1 MIKKIK
7 ICFICLGVRPLFEPK
22 DKRTFGGAEVQLA
35 LLGKALAGFPDFE
48 ISFVVADVGQDSV
61 ETYGKIKLHKGIKME
76 KYLSIFRRLAHPKPL
91 ALAYLMRKINPDIF
105 IQRSASAGTGLIC
118 FMAHLLK
125 KKFVYMTAHEIDC
138 NGEFEARNRGLRGK
152 SFQYGIRHADA
163 VITQSAEHRRMIRAH
178 HGRKSVVMPSLYD
191 IAPEKEID
199 VIEKDGIL
207 WVGRVEDWKQPEVFI
222 ELASHF
228 PKEKFVMVAPASNNQ
243 PAYYEK
249 VKRWLESAPNVEHIP
264 YVPFSE
270 IDGYFRRARAYIL
283 TSRYEGFPNTFV
295 QAAKNKTPILSL
307 CVNPDGMLEKY
318 QCGLFAR
325 NDTNLLRIE
334 LDRLLTDET
343 LRLKLG
349 ENAYRYAKEKHDIY
363 RIAERYKKLFTDLI

>member
-138 NGEFEARNRGLRGK
+138 NGEFEAQNRGPKGK
-152 SFQYGIRHADA
+152 FFQYGIRHADL
-163 VITQSAEHRRMIRAH
+163 VVTQSAEHRRMIRAH
-178 HGRKSVVMPSLYD
+178 HGRESVVIKSMYKIPPESDLQDVDKD
-191 IAPEKEID
+191 I
-199 VIEKDGIL
+199 IL

-243 PAYYEK
+243 PTYYEK
-249 VKRWLESAPNVEHIP
+249 VKRWLESAPNVEHIH

-270 IDGYFRRARAYIL
+270 IDGYFRRAKVYIL

-307 CVNPDGMLEKY
+307 SVNPDGMLERY
-318 QCGLFAR
+318 GCGLFA
-325 NDTNLLRIE
+325 DHDPGQMKGQLEMLLKNP
-334 LDRLLTDET
+334 D
-343 LRLKLG
+343 LRKAYG
-349 ENAYRYAKEKHDIY
+349 EKGFRYAKQHHDIVH
-363 RIAERYKKLFTDLI
+363 IADRYKAIFRKL